1 MMSSP
6 FAHAHFKQCL
16 IGNVK
21 HGDGFDSLTFDVL
34 NKNGEPL
41 NKISVCN
48 RDTQKDLE
56 QLLANPTIRLF
67 WAYEMT
73 DIDISQMAV
82 DISLIEWSP
91 CDGIHHEYEVSRTEL
106 FTQCRNLTS
115 KMAYSIILLY
125 VC

>member
-1 MMSSP
+1 MMENS
-6 FAHAHFKQCL
+6 FTHAHFKQCL

-21 HGDGFDSLTFDVL
+21 HGDGYDCLTFDVL

-56 QLLANPTIRLF
+56 RLLANPTIRLF
-67 WAYEMT
+67 WAYGMT

-82 DISLIEWSP
+82 DIFLIEWSP
-91 CDGIHHEYEVSRTEL
+91 YEGVLHEYEVSKSEL
-106 FTQCRNLTS
+106 TKLLHTAATQ
-115 KMAYSIILLY
+115 
-125 VC
+125 